1 MRVRRLTAGTLTVL
15 LAALCTCALPV
26 SAASAYVYT
35 DIIDFNLTETT
46 RTYGT
51 YSISGVGD
59 NSAYYRWVDDPDHST
74 VISGNSCIDLS
85 LYGKAS
91 IPAHNTSYFKLFT
104 GSPYQCFALRGR
116 TATGAGPMSNHDGR
130 IQR

>member
-1 MRVRRLTAGTLTVL
+1 MQVRRLTAATLIL
-15 LAALCTCALPV
+15 LLTAVCACAM
-26 SAASAYVYT
+26 SAAAASGYVYT

-46 RTYGT
+46 HTYGT
-51 YSISGVGD
+51 FSISGVGD
-59 NSAYYRWVDDPDHST
+59 NSAYYRWVDDPAHST

-85 LYGKAS
+85 LYGKSTIA
-91 IPAHNTSYFKLFT
+91 AHDTSYHGLFT

-116 TATGAGPMSNHDGR
+116 TVTGAGSMFYYDGR

>member
-1 MRVRRLTAGTLTVL
+1 MRVLRLTARTATVL
-15 LAALCTCALPV
+15 LAALCTVAM
-26 SAASAYVYT
+26 SAGAASAYVYT

-46 RTYGT
+46 HTYGT

-59 NSAYYRWVDDPDHST
+59 NSAYYRWVDDPAHST

-91 IPAHNTSYFKLFT
+91 ITAHDVAYHWLFT
-104 GSPYQCFALRGR
+104 GSPYQCWALRGR
-116 TATGAGPMSNHDGR
+116 TATGAGPMSFYDGR

>member
-1 MRVRRLTAGTLTVL
+1 MRLQHRTAAVL
-15 LAALCTCALPV
+15 ALVLACIGGCIVP
-26 SAASAYVYT
+26 AAAVATFVYT

-59 NSAYYRWVDDPDHST
+59 GSVSYRWVDDPAHST

-85 LYGKAS
+85 LYGKAN
-91 IPAHNTSYFKLFT
+91 IPAHNTSYFGLFT
-104 GSPYQCFALRGR
+104 GSAYQCFALRGR
-116 TATGAGPMSNHDGR
+116 TATGAGSMYYYDGR

>member
-1 MRVRRLTAGTLTVL
+1 MRVQRPTAVALALV
-15 LAALCTCALPV
+15 LAALGTCAIPV
-26 SAASAYVYT
+26 AAASAFVYT

-59 NSAYYRWVDDPDHST
+59 GSASYRWVDDPAHST

-85 LYGKAS
+85 LYGKAT
-91 IPAHNTSYFKLFT
+91 IPAHNTGYFGLFT

-116 TATGAGPMSNHDGR
+116 TATGAGSMSNYDGR